1 MKKFWSVLLVA
12 VLVLTSMATVAS
24 AAGTGYVSVGS
35 KTANPGDEVTLNV
48 TVSGEFANYEIIF
61 NVDAGLTIT
70 GFSGVTGNPAN
81 GKVAFAKDENVS
93 SHSFSI
99 TIKVAEGLAPG
110 KYYVTPNVLFVSDRD
125 LVDLS
130 VSASAG
136 YIEIKAPEHVHEWSS
151 WKQTKAPTCTEKGE
165 QTRTCATCGKTETS
179 AIDALGHNWLTENWK
194 QSETHHWHACSRCDA
209 VCDHGEHEGTWQ
221 TVKHPT
227 KSEKGLEK
235 LICKVCEYEMDSR
248 EIDKTPDDEPTP
260 GKFDFAM
267 INGAL
272 AGMMVLSAA
281 AYVVLKRKAAK

>member
-12 VLVLTSMATVAS
+12 VLVLTSMATVAF
-24 AAGTGYVSVGS
+24 AAGTGNVNVGTA
-35 KTANPGDEVTLNV
+35 TANPGDTVTLNV
-48 TVSGEFANYEIIF
+48 TVSGEFANYEIVF
-61 NVDAGLTIT
+61 AAAEGLTIT

-81 GKVAFAKDENVS
+81 GKVAFAKDENVG
-93 SHSFSI
+93 SHSFTI
-99 TIKVAEGLAPG
+99 TVKVAEGLAAGFYP
-110 KYYVTPNVLFVSDRD
+110 VTANVLFVSDRD

-130 VSASAG
+130 VSVSNGGVTIA
-136 YIEIKAPEHVHEWSS
+136 HNHEWSS

-165 QTRTCATCGKTETS
+165 QTRTCATCGETQTE
-179 AIDALGHNWLTENWK
+179 AIGALGHNWQEGKWM
-194 QSETHHWHACSRCDA
+194 QSQTHHWHACSRCDA
-209 VCDHGEHEGTWQ
+209 VCEHHGEHEGTWQ

-248 EIDKTPDDEPTP
+248 EIEKTPDDEPTP

-281 AYVVLKRKAAK
+281 TYVVLKRKAAK

>member
-1 MKKFWSVLLVA
+1 
-12 VLVLTSMATVAS
+12 MATVAF
-24 AAGTGYVSVGS
+24 AAGAGSVSVGS

-81 GKVAFAKDENVS
+81 GKVAFAKDENVG

-99 TIKVAEGLAPG
+99 TIKVAEDLAPG
-110 KYYVTPNVLFVSDRD
+110 KYYVNPNVLFVSDRD

-151 WKQTKAPTCTEKGE
+151 WKQTKAPDCVTKGE
-165 QTRTCATCGKTETS
+165 ETRTCATCGEVETR
-179 AIDALGHNWLTENWK
+179 AISALGHNWQDAKWM
-194 QSETHHWHACSRCDA
+194 QSKTHHWHACSRCDA
-209 VCDHGEHEGTWQ
+209 VCEHHGEHVGTWQ
-221 TVKHPT
+221 TVKAPT
-227 KSEKGLEK
+227 ATKEGLKK
-235 LICKVCEYEMDSR
+235 LICNVCEYEMDSKV
-248 EIDKTPDDEPTP
+248 IPANPDLPDEPTP

-281 AYVVLKRKAAK
+281 AFVVLKRKAVK